1 MVGTIEQIIQYLFKQ
16 DKTKKYEVKEYKEKR
31 SLDANAYAWVLLGKL
46 QDKLHIP
53 KEEIYRD
60 AIKNIGSYEIIPIK
74 NEAVEKFRQAWGK
87 KGLGWITETTKSKLD
102 GYTNVLAYYGSSI
115 YDTKEMTR
123 FIEQII
129 QECEQLDIETKS
141 KAEIDSL
148 LESWDKKWVKEVR
161 LAKYLKRQKKRY
173 GTEINVDAFIVELLL
188 QKVVQM
194 HIL

>member
-1 MVGTIEQIIQYLFKQ
+1 MVGTIEQIIQYLFQQ

-60 AIKNIGSYEIIPIK
+60 AIRNIGSYEVIPIK
-74 NEAVEKFRQAWGK
+74 NEAVDKFRQAWGK
-87 KGLGWITETTKSKLD
+87 KGLGWITETTKSKLN
-102 GYTNVLAYYGSSI
+102 GYTNVLTYYGSSI
-115 YDTKEMTR
+115 YDKKEMTR

-148 LESWDKKWVKEVR
+148 LKEWDK
-161 LAKYLKRQKKRY
+161 
-173 GTEINVDAFIVELLL
+173 
-188 QKVVQM
+188 
-194 HIL
+194 